1 MDFGSVKTQLVN
13 NTLFTHHL
21 SAIWTM
27 KMLPSQPCTALLWK
41 LAQSCC
47 VGEIWPLYGQNSVMT
62 EKNLVVVFILCLYC
76 SLTK

>member
-13 NTLFTHHL
+13 NALFTHHL
-21 SAIWTM
+21 FAIWTR

-47 VGEIWPLYGQNSVMT
+47 VGEIWTLYEQNSVMT
-62 EKNLVVVFILCLYC
+62 EKKKILL
-76 SLTK
+76 LF